1 MSRLKGKRILITGG
15 TSGIGLETARQFL
28 LEGARV
34 IVTGRNEKTIASAR
48 EALGKDA
55 AIVQADAG
63 SVAEQAVIASAVR
76 EHFGQLDAAFINAGI
91 GDFRP
96 LGQWDE
102 AGFDRL
108 FAVNLKGP
116 FFLMQAL
123 SPLLANPASVI
134 FTASIIAHLG
144 MPNASAYAATKAGLI
159 SLARSLSSELV
170 PNGVRINVI
179 SPGPVTT
186 PIYGKLGLTE
196 EQLQQMADTFKA
208 QIPVGR
214 FGDPVEIAKAAVFLA
229 SDESSFMVGGEMVLD
244 GGFGT
249 L

>member
-48 EALGKDA
+48 EALGNDA

-63 SVAEQAVIASAVR
+63 NVAEQAVIAEAVR
-76 EHFGQLDAAFINAGI
+76 ERFGQLDAAFLNAGI

-102 AGFDRL
+102 TGFDRL

-134 FTASIIAHLG
+134 FNASVIAHLG
-144 MPNASAYAATKAGLI
+144 MPNASVYAATKAGLI